1 MSAQV
6 CPVCGGKGLVPNG
19 FYDVSS
25 NLGNIYKTTSA
36 TPETCRS
43 CSGKGYIIE
52 YPSCQIPVY
61 NTFKSCS
68 ICSRNDE
75 MCYMSNPPKY
85 RCTLD
90 GEFHTA
96 DYFCDKYKAQ
106 ETGHTFTSVQFM
118 EDIDE

>member
-6 CPVCGGKGLVPNG
+6 CPVCGGKGLVPKG

-25 NLGNIYKTTSA
+25 NLSTTSA

-43 CSGKGYIIE
+43 CGGKGYIIE